1 MIQRALKRIKRE
13 MLASLDEWDCAK
25 AAGLR
30 RAAEIL
36 EEELEGHQ
44 ERTTE
49 LIKKI
54 KDGGGAN
61 GSESDLERETGMGSG
76 D

>member
-1 MIQRALKRIKRE
+1 

-54 KDGGGAN
+54 KDGGGTN
-61 GSESDLERETGMGSG
+61 GD
-76 D
+76 